1 MRSKVF
7 LLWVLLM
14 CGVGGWAQNVEYT
27 AALDTNYIMIGD
39 QVHFRMKALAEK
51 GTRVQ
56 FPLLSDTLVQG
67 VEIVSGPERD
77 STMEENGRI
86 LYEESYVV
94 TSFDTGVYVLPA
106 MAIELI
112 RADYNSVVRT
122 DPLRLI
128 VNTFVVDTQ
137 KGYMDI
143 VMPKNAPWTFREILP
158 YVLWGLLGIV
168 VVGLIVWLV
177 LKRKRHESIFVQTKP
192 VIPPYDLAIK
202 ALDEIK
208 QEKLWQ
214 SGKIKEYYTRLT
226 DAVRGYLSGELNIA
240 AMEQTSMEILQ
251 DLKQCKQVTD
261 KQREQLADMF
271 ETADFVK
278 FAKAEPLPDENVR
291 NLELAYSFVNETND
305 AMKELAEKARQE
317 EEETKKRLMQEEQKA
332 SGQDSRKDA
341 KDE

>member
-14 CGVGGWAQNVEYT
+14 CGVGGRAQNVEYT

-39 QVHFRMKALAEK
+39 QVHFRMKALAGKE
-51 GTRVQ
+51 TRVR
-56 FPLLSDTLVQG
+56 FPLLSDTLVRG
-67 VEIVSGPERD
+67 IEIVSGPERD
-77 STMEENGRI
+77 SIVENDGRI

-94 TSFDTGVYVLPA
+94 TSFDTGVYVVPA
-106 MAIELI
+106 MAIELV

-158 YVLWGLLGIV
+158 YVLWGLLGAV
-168 VVGLIVWLV
+168 VIALIGWLV
-177 LKRKRHESIFVQTKP
+177 LKRKRHEGIFVQVKP
-192 VIPPYDLAIK
+192 TIPPYDLAIK

-214 SGKIKEYYTRLT
+214 SGKVKEYYTRLT

-240 AMEQTSMEILQ
+240 AMEQTSMETLQ
-251 DLKQCKQVTD
+251 DLKQCEHVTD

-278 FAKAEPLPDENVR
+278 FAKAEPLPDENAR
-291 NLELAYSFVNETND
+291 NLELAYSFVNETNEV
-305 AMKELAEKARQE
+305 MKELAEKVRQE
-317 EEETKKRLMQEEQKA
+317 EEAKKRLMQEEQKA
-332 SGQDSRKDA
+332 SGQEAMKDA
-341 KDE
+341 KNE